1 MATAN
6 KKVSPEEVGDT
17 VETATVEKPRRRSNF
32 SNVYPENGVLVL
44 HVTANPKKEGSKA
57 HEKFK
62 AYAKADTVGG
72 YLSAGGTYQD
82 LAYDVGRGFVSV
94 K

>member
-1 MATAN
+1 MAKA
-6 KKVSPEEVGDT
+6 KKAPQEDTPVAEEAHVVD
-17 VETATVEKPRRRSNF
+17 KPRRRSNF
-32 SNVYPENGVLVL
+32 SNVYPEDGVLVL
-44 HVTANPKKEGSKA
+44 HVTSNPKKEGSKA

-62 AYAKADTVGG
+62 AYAKADTVGD